1 MHHPPPSLLVEL
13 VFLLRLLLVSLPVW
27 SSISVLETTPQCWA
41 NIPQDAESPSKHCIP
56 GSFFPQEHL
65 DVSLVYFLRT
75 GTLKSRD
82 QANTIKARAP
92 EGSALPCFP
101 RTFEAM
107 AASPLGMHILLP

>member
-13 VFLLRLLLVSLPVW
+13 VFLLRLLLVSLSVW
-27 SSISVLETTPQCWA
+27 SSISVLETTPRCWA

-56 GSFFPQEHL
+56 GSSFPQEHL
-65 DVSLVYFLRT
+65 DVSLIYFLKDET
-75 GTLKSRD
+75 FKSRD

-92 EGSALPCFP
+92 EGSVLPCFT